1 MKTKKFTRR
10 QVIATTSAGVLGTMI
25 NWPLVSCAGSSVSG
39 KLALL
44 GGEKVHQGTWPTWPI
59 WDQSAEA
66 GIIEMLRS
74 GRWWRGRGE
83 HVAEF
88 EEKYAALMGAKRCL
102 ATASGTTALL
112 TALNAVGVDA
122 GDEVLVSPYTF
133 IATYNVIFLSK
144 ALPVFVDSDP
154 ETFLINPKKIEERIT
169 ERTTAIVPVHIYG
182 LPVDM
187 DSVNDVAKKRSLKVV
202 EDACQAW
209 LGEYRGKKLGTLGDL
224 GCMSFQNSK
233 NIPAGEGGCILG
245 NNDELMDH
253 CTSFHNVGRPVG
265 TIKSASGSAIN
276 GSNYRMTQT
285 QALILLSQMQRFQ
298 KDNDFR
304 LENALYL
311 NSKLKKIPGIVPYKL
326 ANGGT
331 RSAYHLYPFRY
342 IKEKFN
348 NVPKDKFLEAL
359 RAEGVPGSGGYG
371 KQNKY
376 EFIEKVL
383 NSRGYK
389 RLYSEARLKQWRE
402 ENELPGNDQLCDQ
415 AVVFT
420 QNILLGSKADMDDIV
435 NAITKIYENRDA
447 LAG

>member
-1 MKTKKFTRR
+1 MKNKKFTRR
-10 QVIATTSAGVLGTMI
+10 QVIATTSVGILGTMV
-25 NWPLVSCAGSSVSG
+25 NWPLVSCAGGGAVA
-39 KLALL
+39 KLALK
-44 GGEKVHQGTWPTWPI
+44 GGEKVHQGTWPTWPV

-83 HVAEF
+83 HVADF
-88 EEKYAALMGAKRCL
+88 EQKYGELMGAKRCL

-112 TALNAVGVDA
+112 TALNVVGVDA

-133 IATYNVIFLSK
+133 IATYNVIFLNK

-154 ETFLINPKKIEERIT
+154 ETFLMNPKKIEARIT
-169 ERTTAIVPVHIYG
+169 ERTSAIVPVHIYG

-187 DSVNDVAKKRSLKVV
+187 DSVNSIAKKHDLKVV

-224 GCMSFQNSK
+224 GCHSFQNSK

-245 NNDELMDH
+245 NNEELMDQ
-253 CTSFHNVGRPVG
+253 CNSFHNCGRPGG
-265 TIKSASGSAIN
+265 TVKSAIN

-298 KDNDFR
+298 KDNDIR
-304 LENALYL
+304 HANAQYL
-311 NSKLKKIPGIVPYKL
+311 DKKLKKIPGIVPCKISDD
-326 ANGGT
+326 T

-348 NVPKDKFLEAL
+348 NVPREKFLEAL
-359 RAEGVPGSGGYG
+359 LAEGVPAGKGYSA
-371 KQNKY
+371 QNKS
-376 EFIEKVL
+376 EFIEKIL
-383 NSRGYK
+383 TSKGYK
-389 RLYSEARLKQWRE
+389 RLYSDARLNQWRE
-402 ENELPGNDQLCDQ
+402 ENQLPGNDQLCNE
-415 AVVFT
+415 AVTFT
-420 QNILLGSKADMDDIV
+420 QNILLGSQADMDDIV
-435 NAITKIYENRDA
+435 NAITKIYENKDV
-447 LAG
+447 LAV

>member
-10 QVIATTSAGVLGTMI
+10 QVIATTSAGILGTMV
-25 NWPLVSCAGSSVSG
+25 NWPLVSCAGGGGVAA
-39 KLALL
+39 KLAIK
-44 GGEKVHQGTWPTWPI
+44 GGEKVHKGTWPTWPI

-74 GRWWRGRGE
+74 GRWWRGRGG

-88 EEKYAALMGAKRCL
+88 EQKYAEIMGAKRCL

-112 TALNAVGVDA
+112 TALNVVGVDA

-133 IATYNVIFLSK
+133 IATYNVILLSK

-154 ETFLINPKKIEERIT
+154 ETFLINPKKIEARIT
-169 ERTTAIVPVHIYG
+169 DRTSAIVPVHIYG

-187 DSVNDVAKKRSLKVV
+187 DSVNAIAKKHNLKVV

-224 GCMSFQNSK
+224 GCQSFQNSK

-245 NNDELMDH
+245 NNEELMDQAN
-253 CTSFHNVGRPVG
+253 SFHNCGRPVG
-265 TIKSASGSAIN
+265 SVKSAIN

-298 KDNDFR
+298 KDNDIR
-304 LENALYL
+304 LDNALYL
-311 NSKLKKIPGIVPYKL
+311 DKKLKKIPGIVPCKL

-348 NVPKDKFLEAL
+348 NVPKEKFLEAL
-359 RAEGVPGSGGYG
+359 VAEGIPGNKGYG
-371 KQNKY
+371 TQHKS

-383 NSRGYK
+383 TSKGYK
-389 RLYSEARLKQWRE
+389 RLYSDARLKQWRE
-402 ENELPGNDQLCDQ
+402 ENVLPGNDQLVDE

-435 NAITKIYENRDA
+435 NAISKIYDNRNS
-447 LAG
+447 LLG

>member
-1 MKTKKFTRR
+1 MKTRKFTRR
-10 QVIATTSAGVLGTMI
+10 QVIATTSAGILGTMA
-25 NWPLVSCAGSSVSG
+25 NWPLVSCSGSGAAG

-44 GGEKVHQGTWPTWPI
+44 GGEKVHKGTWPTWPI
-59 WDQSAEA
+59 WDQAAEA
-66 GIIEMLRS
+66 GIVEMLRS

-83 HVAEF
+83 HVADF
-88 EEKYAALMGAKRCL
+88 EKKYAELMGAKRCL

-112 TALNAVGVDA
+112 TALNVVGVDA

-154 ETFLINPKKIEERIT
+154 ETFLMDPKKIESRIT
-169 ERTTAIVPVHIYG
+169 ERTSAIVPVHIYG
-182 LPVDM
+182 LPCDM
-187 DSVNDVAKKRSLKVV
+187 DSINAAAKKHSLKVV

-224 GCMSFQNSK
+224 GCQSFQNSK

-245 NNDELMDH
+245 NNEELMDQANA
-253 CTSFHNVGRPVG
+253 FHNCGRPNG
-265 TIKSASGSAIN
+265 TVKTTIN

-298 KDNDFR
+298 KDNDIR
-304 LENALYL
+304 LDNALYL
-311 NSKLKKIPGIVPYKL
+311 NKKLSKIPGIIPYKL

-342 IKEKFN
+342 VKEKFN
-348 NVPKDKFLEAL
+348 NVPKEKFLEAL
-359 RAEGVPGSGGYG
+359 RAEGIPAGGGYTQ
-371 KQNKY
+371 QNKWD
-376 EFIEKVL
+376 FIETML
-383 NSRGYK
+383 NSKGYK

-402 ENELPGNDQLCDQ
+402 ENQLPGNDLLCSQ
-415 AVVFT
+415 ALTFT

-435 NAITKIYENRDA
+435 NGITKVYENRAA